1 MTVADCHVH
10 LHETDD
16 PGKTSERL
24 LEAMDSNNVSKVC
37 LFAPPPYPDDE
48 LSLQDSQPNPEAQR
62 ESTDLVA
69 EVASA
74 DPDRI
79 VPFAWISPLLDESIG
94 EVERGVREHGIEGVK
109 MDPNHWYPYDEEIF
123 PLYEK
128 VEELRLPIIFHS
140 GINFAFVDA
149 SRFSRPAYFE
159 PLIRFPDLKFAL
171 AHVSWPWV
179 VECLA
184 TAGHFK
190 FAEEECGRE
199 KMQMYVDITPGTP
212 PSYRAEALDKAVKY
226 LGDNFLLFGSD
237 ASTEN
242 LEHMRR
248 VIRRDKI
255 VYEQLGWS
263 RERKNKVFEENL
275 RKFLKHEEG
284 SNEV

>member
-1 MTVADCHVH
+1 MTIADCHVH
-10 LHETDD
+10 LCKTDD
-16 PGKTSERL
+16 PGRTSERL
-24 LEAMDSNNVSKVC
+24 LEAMGSNNVSKVC
-37 LFAPPPYPDDE
+37 LFAPPPYPDGR
-48 LSLQDSQPNPEAQR
+48 LFLQNSQPDPKAQR
-62 ESTDLVA
+62 ESTELVA

-74 DPDRI
+74 APNRI
-79 VPFAWISPLLDESIG
+79 IPFAWINPLLDESSE
-94 EVERGVREHGIEGVK
+94 EVERAVHECGIKGIK

-128 VEELRLPIIFHS
+128 IEELRLPIIFHS

-149 SRFSRPAYFE
+149 SRFCRPAYFE

-179 VECLA
+179 DECLA

-199 KMQMYVDITPGTP
+199 KMQMYVDLTPGTP
-212 PSYRAEALDKAVKY
+212 PNYRAEALDKAMKY
-226 LGDNFLLFGSD
+226 LGDDFLLFGSD

-242 LEHMRR
+242 LEHMGK
-248 VIRRDKI
+248 VIQRDRS

-263 RERKNKVFEENL
+263 RRRKDKILGENL
-275 RKFLKHEEG
+275 RNFLRSPREG
-284 SNEV
+284 G